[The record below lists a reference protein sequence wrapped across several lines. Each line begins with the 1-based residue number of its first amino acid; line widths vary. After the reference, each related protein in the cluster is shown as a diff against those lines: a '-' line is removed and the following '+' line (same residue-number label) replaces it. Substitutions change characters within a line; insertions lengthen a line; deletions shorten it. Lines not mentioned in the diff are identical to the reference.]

1 MVQFWKFLLFN
12 VSSKMSFQVVPQSL
26 LHDIMLAGAHWKR
39 AQYLFGRCCFVT
51 INCFRVVS
59 FFFFHVYGMCA
70 CVHYIKKRMKA
81 LLRLCKGDAEAV
93 IFTVICLQCLQVYR
107 LLILLI
113 LEGTVIKYKNFENE
127 KNSLQKCCS
136 SIPIWRLQ
144 LFIQKTMRQ
153 AGKEQI
159 SSAQTSDV
167 RDGQFAYCCHLKDI
181 FSWKKKKCHNCEYAD
196 LSLHA
201 RLEMHVVG
209 SCFQFV
215 TSTLNFPFWNW
226 LIMFIAFIYVQS

>member
-1 MVQFWKFLLFN
+1 
-12 VSSKMSFQVVPQSL
+12 
-26 LHDIMLAGAHWKR
+26 
-39 AQYLFGRCCFVT
+39 
-51 INCFRVVS
+51 
-59 FFFFHVYGMCA
+59 MCA

-181 FSWKKKKCHNCEYAD
+181 FSWKKKNATIVNMLIFPCMHDWKC
-196 LSLHA
+196 
-201 RLEMHVVG
+201 MWWGVV
-209 SCFQFV
+209 FNLWQA
-215 TSTLNFPFWNW
+215 L
-226 LIMFIAFIYVQS
+226 